1 MSFLVTKGDTIHF
14 TDSVLWIQNGSL
26 DPTRLTIKW
35 RQMVKDRTET
45 YIRCR
50 FTVSSSEKKGGELFI
65 QANKLQTLVD
75 KQGQDGPKYTVKIDD
90 DFQYGQNE
98 ERTERFLVFHDKNN
112 RPYQHRFVVQLVMLL
127 GNQAIGWARSMGFDS
142 IESLRD
148 KAASIFG
155 DYLRDF

>member
-26 DPTRLTIKW
+26 DPTRLNISGVKW
-35 RQMVKDRTET
+35 SRTELKPT
-45 YIRCR
+45 S
-50 FTVSSSEKKGGELFI
+50 VAEKKGGELFI
-65 QANKLQTLVD
+65 QANKLQTLID

-98 ERTERFLVFHDKNN
+98 QRSERFLVFHDKNN
-112 RPYQHRFVVQLVMLL
+112 RPYQHRFVTQLVMLL